1 MWLRTLR
8 ASFSFSKI
16 SPRCFSMFICSAR
29 VIGCLVYSIYKRNVP
44 PWSAGLATR
53 SVVGFVGAKVRLFPG
68 LTKHFEEKWLFGGTF
83 YVFFAVF
90 SVVAAVPSPTVASAS
105 PPIPTGTAWTDIR
118 SNNLLPLSL
127 CNYACLTVAWT
138 RKMILYRWRLSYAF
152 DLHFFLSTPSMP
164 QHVIFLLLSFAH

>member
-1 MWLRTLR
+1 MWLRTLS

-29 VIGCLVYSIYKRNVP
+29 VMGCFVYSILKRNVP

-53 SVVGFVGAKVRLFPG
+53 SVVGFVGAKVLLFPG

-90 SVVAAVPSPTVASAS
+90 SVAAAAARPPTAPSAS
-105 PPIPTGTAWTDIR
+105 PPIPTGTAWTATRSEHTVITLCIR
-118 SNNLLPLSL
+118 SRASVFGLF
-127 CNYACLTVAWT
+127 A
-138 RKMILYRWRLSYAF
+138 
-152 DLHFFLSTPSMP
+152 FLS
-164 QHVIFLLLSFAH
+164 VLDSFFTLQR